1 MEKKFWVGR
10 LVRRPEFYLV
20 LVVSLLCALFFSE
33 RVIAENVLLEINDS
47 QKPAVFPIMRNME
60 QGQNFKVSFDVK
72 SSEAY
77 DLHVIPD
84 DCVKEITVNGV
95 STDLQGID
103 GLCNFNSGFMLSQDR
118 FAQSEKNHFE
128 FYVRNGGG
136 PGGLNVMVV
145 AKKSAFASVIS
156 WLLYISIVISFVV
169 VLCKLRVGVLAALV
183 LTIGFVVR
191 MYFGLALPDQ
201 NKFAYDVDGHI
212 AYVQHIVE
220 NKAIPDA
227 KDCWTC
233 YHPPVYFATMAP
245 IWTASKV
252 FNISG
257 TNAVQI
263 ASFAF
268 SIAVMIFGFFV
279 LREFLKGAPL
289 FAATMVWA
297 LWPMLIMSATRIGND
312 QLFYLL
318 HIVCLWGALKYV
330 GTHKGKFIL
339 VSAVATLLGM
349 WTKST
354 AVISLGVCGLAFVL
368 GYVYS
373 RDRLLPSKTELAAVV
388 VLALT
393 VAGILVK
400 MFVGDGG
407 LVSNAGSLHG
417 GLKVGNDFINYLYV
431 DVQQLLAQPFTSA
444 WKDELG
450 RQYFINYAMKT
461 SLFGEFTLLHE
472 RFGVGVAEVVN
483 VSFLLLLPYCVRGFW
498 SNRMSKR
505 TLLLFVQGVAF
516 ILALAFLRYQY
527 PFACSNDFRYIM
539 PSLLTLIPF
548 AGMGLGV
555 EKASLKWKSC
565 GYLLMTVFALSS
577 VVLMVMTAN
586 SL

>member
-47 QKPAVFPIMRNME
+47 QKPAVFPILKSME
-60 QGQNFKVSFDVK
+60 QGQNFRVSFDIT
-72 SSEAY
+72 SSEIY

-84 DCVKEITVNGV
+84 DCVKEIIVNGV

-103 GLCNFNSGFMLSQDR
+103 GLCNFNSGFTLSRDR
-118 FAQSEKNHFE
+118 FVQAEKNHFD
-128 FYVRNGGG
+128 FYIRNGGG
-136 PGGLNVMVV
+136 TAGLNVMVF
-145 AKKSAFASVIS
+145 AKKSAFASVVS
-156 WLLYISIVISFVV
+156 WLLYISIVIAFVV
-169 VLCKLRVGVLAALV
+169 VLRKLQVGMLAALV

-220 NKAIPDA
+220 NKTIPDG

-245 IWTASKV
+245 IWAASEM
-252 FNISG
+252 FNLSG
-257 TNAVQI
+257 TNALQI
-263 ASFAF
+263 ASFVF
-268 SIAVMIFGFFV
+268 SIALMIFGFFV

-289 FAATMVWA
+289 FAATMFWT
-297 LWPMLIMSATRIGND
+297 LWPMLIMSTTRIGND

-354 AVISLGVCGLAFVL
+354 AVVSLGICGLALVL
-368 GYVYS
+368 GYFYS
-373 RDRLLPSKTELAAVV
+373 RDRLLPSKTELATVLLLAV
-388 VLALT
+388 T
-393 VAGILVK
+393 VAGILIK
-400 MFVGDGG
+400 MVVSEGG

-417 GLKVGNDFINYLYV
+417 GLKVGNDFINFLYV

-444 WKDELG
+444 WKDEFG
-450 RQYFINYAMKT
+450 RQYFINYAMKS
-461 SLFGEFTLLHE
+461 SLFGEFTLLKE
-472 RFGVGVAEVVN
+472 RVGVGVAEVVN
-483 VSFLLLLPYCVRGFW
+483 ISFLLLLPYCIRGFW

-516 ILALAFLRYQY
+516 VLALAFLRYQY

-548 AGMGLGV
+548 AGMGLDV
-555 EKASLKWKSC
+555 EKASLKWKAC
-565 GYLLMTVFALSS
+565 GYLLMMVFALSS
-577 VVLMVMTAN
+577 LVLMVMTAN